1 VQTKKPEKKSTQP
14 MPKDKTS
21 RQAKIQ
27 GQSLKNMFRGV
38 CGLRGGSVN
47 NDDDESPVHHRADH
61 LLDLWP

>member
-1 VQTKKPEKKSTQP
+1 